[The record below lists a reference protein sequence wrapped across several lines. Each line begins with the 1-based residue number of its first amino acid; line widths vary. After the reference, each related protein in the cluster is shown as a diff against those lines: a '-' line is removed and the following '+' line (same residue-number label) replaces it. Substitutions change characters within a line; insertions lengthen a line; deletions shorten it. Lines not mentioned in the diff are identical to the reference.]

1 MTDRGT
7 SSLPVEHPM
16 YGSAAGAVAADC
28 QSTHD
33 FYPANMPLQGY
44 NTDEM
49 NLAPGGYSLQ
59 SCGAGGAEQPEET
72 VNGPP
77 PALYEAAAPKHM
89 ATIYQSLK
97 TFINRRVDTRA
108 TNIARNLREVIQIA
122 QELLR
127 EVELQEPRFINT
139 LKPIVSSGGGGGGE
153 VRTTHINKLGV
164 EAELYEGLRVN
175 SANEFEVILFLN
187 QMGVFNFVDDGSVP
201 GGAVLKLSDGRKRS
215 MSLWVEFITASG
227 YLSARKI
234 RVRFH
239 SLVAQAIDKCAYR
252 GILQLVGQHS
262 EVRIRIRDR
271 YTLQITPA
279 FRCQGLW
286 PRSASH
292 WPSNNRSA
300 NPNAWMLWPPPR
312 LISEVKH
319 EGFTL
324 LSQESTYI
332 RDKQTSAEGDAWLL
346 DFHEAEESLLNQ
358 GSRQLCLDILTTL
371 VERHLTSNCVTS
383 EEGTQQQHVDE
394 CYGTKIGAESPLI
407 YDYYIKT
414 LVLHECEK
422 HPHEEDWTEFTIPD
436 RISGILLQLISCLQH
451 RHCPHYFLP
460 QLNLFRRQTPSAM
473 ELAARRTWGL
483 LRTLITCPTAFE
495 RL

>member
-1 MTDRGT
+1 MTKRMTDRGT
-7 SSLPVEHPM
+7 SSLPVEHQL
-16 YGSAAGAVAADC
+16 YGSAAGTEC
-28 QSTHD
+28 QSTRD
-33 FYPANMPLQGY
+33 FYPANIPLQAY
-44 NTDEM
+44 NTDGM
-49 NLAPGGYSLQ
+49 NLPPGSYSLQ
-59 SCGAGGAEQPEET
+59 SCGASGAEQPEENT
-72 VNGPP
+72 HGPP
-77 PALYEAAAPKHM
+77 QPSPVLYKAAAAAPKHM
-89 ATIYQSLK
+89 AT
-97 TFINRRVDTRA
+97 
-108 TNIARNLREVIQIA
+108 
-122 QELLR
+122 
-127 EVELQEPRFINT
+127 
-139 LKPIVSSGGGGGGE
+139 
-153 VRTTHINKLGV
+153 LGV

-175 SANEFEVILFLN
+175 SATEFEVILFLN

-239 SLVAQAIDKCAYR
+239 SLVAQAIDKCTYR

-292 WPSNNRSA
+292 WPTNNRST
-300 NPNAWMLWPPPR
+300 NPNVWMVWPPPR

-346 DFHEAEESLLNQ
+346 DFYEAEESLLNQ
-358 GSRQLCLDILTTL
+358 GSRQLCLNILTTL
-371 VERHLTSNCVTS
+371 VERHLASTS
-383 EEGTQQQHVDE
+383 EEGSQQHPVDE
-394 CYGTKIGAESPLI
+394 CYGAKMAGEGPPLI
-407 YDYYIKT
+407 HDYYIKT

-422 HPHEEDWTEFTIPD
+422 HPQEEDWTEYTIPD